1 MQCSDLRKSIH
12 GTCVH
17 LNDVS
22 DGGEDK
28 YVSCHYVKD
37 KVVEGYFKIQF
48 YTARCFFCT
57 VSNFKL

>member
-37 KVVEGYFKIQF
+37 KVVEGDFKNTVI
-48 YTARCFFCT
+48 YSTLFFFLY
-57 VSNFKL
+57 SFKL